1 METEIARSDALTED
15 RVRGLVNSGPDL
27 EDSGLYFNR
36 ELSWLAFNDRVL
48 QLAEDPSVPLLER
61 VKFAAIWES
70 NLDEEFMVRVANLQ
84 DLVESGATAKA
95 ADAMAPADVLEAV
108 RERVL
113 DQRLRAGR
121 TVERDLRPALAEH
134 GIRIITPDQAS
145 AEERARARTAV
156 RAPGVPGAHAAGDRA
171 RPAVP
176 LHLQPLAVARRRAP

>member
-36 ELSWLAFNDRVL
+36 ELSWLDFNDRVL

-70 NLDEEFMVRVANLQ
+70 NLDEYFMVRVANLQ
-84 DLVESGATAKA
+84 DQVESGATAKA
-95 ADAMAPADVLEAV
+95 ADGDGPRRRRSTAV

-121 TVERDLRPALAEH
+121 TASSAICARRSPSTAS
-134 GIRIITPDQAS
+134 GSSRQTQAS
-145 AEERARARTAV
+145 AEERARAR
-156 RAPGVPGAHAAGDRA
+156 HSCSSA
-171 RPAVP
+171 RCS
-176 LHLQPLAVARRRAP
+176 RC

>member
-1 METEIARSDALTED
+1 MESIDTEIARSDALTED
-15 RVRGLVNSGPDL
+15 RERGLVNSGPDL

-113 DQRLRAGR
+113 DQRLRAGGR
-121 TVERDLRPALAEH
+121 WNA
-134 GIRIITPDQAS
+134 IC
-145 AEERARARTAV
+145 
-156 RAPGVPGAHAAGDRA
+156 
-171 RPAVP
+171 
-176 LHLQPLAVARRRAP
+176 ARRSPNTASGSSRQIRRRPRSAASSHSYSSARCSRC